1 MSALELAPGETDRS
15 IIFRKVMGNFR
26 GESGPAFAVASPLLG
41 NETSCHRHG
50 SPSIVEAD
58 LNKDGQDELLSKI
71 AGSGQGGIRTVAP
84 KFNLTE
90 DAQQLTED
98 GRAGSGHGT
107 GSGDGSSL
115 VLSSNRTRK
124 RLRIP
129 SLEPGPDR
137 KVFKAPRCT
146 SHETYST
153 LTRKPLPPDITEV
166 WLTFVCGVGS

>member
-1 MSALELAPGETDRS
+1 M
-15 IIFRKVMGNFR
+15 VNFR

-41 NETSCHRHG
+41 NVTSCHSHG
-50 SPSIVEAD
+50 GPSIVEESD
-58 LNKDGQDELLSKI
+58 LNKADQDKLLSKV
-71 AGSGQGGIRTVAP
+71 AGSGQAGIRTVAP
-84 KFNLTE
+84 KFNLIE

-129 SLEPGPDR
+129 SLEPSPDR

-166 WLTFVCGVGS
+166 CLTFACGVRS